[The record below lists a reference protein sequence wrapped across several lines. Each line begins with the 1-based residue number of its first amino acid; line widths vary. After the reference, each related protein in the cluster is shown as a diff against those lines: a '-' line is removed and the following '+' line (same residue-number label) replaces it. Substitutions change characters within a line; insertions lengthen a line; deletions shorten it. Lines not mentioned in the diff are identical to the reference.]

1 MMGVFRKL
9 AVATM
14 VLMTTF
20 GFKTVAFN
28 FNSNQKS
35 YINQEPKKNLVYLGG
50 DAISIKMDA
59 MGVIITKNNGVV
71 NAGDILYKINDIS
84 VNNRNELNNVLNS
97 IETSDTT
104 ITYLHNNEL
113 LTNTITSDD
122 LKTIEGINNLVG
134 NATITYINPS
144 NLRYAAV
151 AHSVIENVSI
161 AKNNIGTINSNYI
174 NDIVKST
181 DMSVGHF
188 IASRGNPIGSIDTI
202 NETGMYGKYYRIT
215 SKNLVEIGSAKKG
228 NAYIVTTLDNNQKA
242 YYGISITNVKENQAS
257 MQIEYTI
264 TDQTL
269 INKTNGIIKG
279 MSGSPIIQDNKLVGA
294 VSHAVNG
301 SNNKGYGLLIEK
313 MITNTN

>member
-1 MMGVFRKL
+1 MMGVLKKL
-9 AVATM
+9 ALASL

-20 GFKTVAFN
+20 GFKNVAVN
-28 FNSNQKS
+28 YNNQTA
-35 YINQEPKKNLVYLGG
+35 YVNEETKKTLVYLGG
-50 DAISIKMDA
+50 EAINIKMDA
-59 MGVIITKNNGVV
+59 MGVIITKNNGIV

-84 VNNRNELNNVLNS
+84 INNRVELTNAKNS
-97 IETSDTT
+97 IEASDST

-113 LTNTITSDD
+113 LTSTITNDD

-151 AHSVIENVSI
+151 AHSIIENVAI
-161 AKNNIGTINSNYI
+161 NNNNIGTINRNYI
-174 NDIVKST
+174 NGIVKST
-181 DMSVGHF
+181 NLSVGHF
-188 IASRGNPIGSIDTI
+188 IAAKGNPIGSIDTI
-202 NETGMYGKYYRIT
+202 NETGMYGKYYKVT
-215 SKNLVEIGSAKKG
+215 NKNLVEIGTAKKG
-228 NAYIVTTLDNNQKA
+228 SAYIVTTLDDNKKV
-242 YYGISITNVKENQAS
+242 YYQINITNVLENQSS
-257 MQIEYTI
+257 MQIEYII

-301 SNNKGYGLLIEK
+301 SNNRGYGLLIEK
-313 MITNTN
+313 MVANTN